1 MKPPLRPSPNPLIFW
16 VIWTALIS
24 AVFIYQFALGHGI
37 PQGENQEPLILGLP
51 ETVALAQ
58 LLIAA
63 AIRWILIPRTPLL
76 KKRFVLMI
84 IGLALS
90 EAVEF
95 YGLFLIS
102 ATQPQT
108 KLIFWFLA
116 LCSCLQFIPFYARNE
131 PPPSDHFR
139 TQ

>member
-1 MKPPLRPSPNPLIFW
+1 MKPPLHPTPHPLIFW

-37 PQGENQEPLILGLP
+37 PQGENQGPLTLGLP
-51 ETVALAQ
+51 EAVALPQ

-63 AIRWILIPRTPLL
+63 VIRWILIPRTPLL

-95 YGLFLIS
+95 YGLFLIPP
-102 ATQPQT
+102 TQPQT
-108 KLIFWFLA
+108 KLLFWLLA
-116 LCSCLQFIPFYARNE
+116 LLSCLQFIPLYARNE